1 MRFSGKISIVT
12 GAAKGIGLAI
22 ARRLA
27 AEGARVV
34 MADVDGMA
42 LQRAVASIQGASVS
56 PYPAQFDVA
65 DDDRCAAAVEEIVL
79 RFGAVHVLV
88 NNAGIYAKGDIV
100 ATGPDLWEKILRIN
114 LTGAFLLTRHV
125 VPHMIRERRGVI
137 VNVASEA
144 GLVGIRGQVAYNV
157 SKAGLIAFTRSLAVD
172 LAPHGIRVNAVCP
185 GTTWTPLVEAAV
197 AGEPDPGAA
206 RRLLE
211 QSRPLNRLGEPD
223 EIAAAVAFL
232 ASEEAGYAT
241 GAVLSVDGGYTAQ

>member
-34 MADVDGMA
+34 MADVDETA
-42 LQRAVASIQGASVS
+42 LQRAVSSMQGVPV
-56 PYPAQFDVA
+56 PYPVQLDVA
-65 DDDRCAAAVEEIVL
+65 ADDQCAAAVREIVE
-79 RFGAVHVLV
+79 RFGAIHVLI
-88 NNAGIYAKGDIV
+88 NNAGIYAKGDVV
-100 ATGPDLWEKILRIN
+100 ATEPDLWEKILKTN

-125 VPHMIRERRGVI
+125 VPHMIREGKGVI

-172 LAPHGIRVNAVCP
+172 LAQHGIRVNAVCP

-197 AGEPDPGAA
+197 AREPDPEAA
-206 RRLLE
+206 RRFLE
-211 QSRPLNRLGEPD
+211 QSRLLNRLGKPD

-232 ASEEAGYAT
+232 ASDEVEYAT
-241 GAVLSVDGGYTAQ
+241 GAVLSVDGGYTTQ